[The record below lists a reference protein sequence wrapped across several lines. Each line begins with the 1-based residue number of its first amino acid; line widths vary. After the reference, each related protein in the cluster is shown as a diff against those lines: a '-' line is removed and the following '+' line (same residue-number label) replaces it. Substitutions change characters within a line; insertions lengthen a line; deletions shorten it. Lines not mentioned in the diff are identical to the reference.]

1 MEVLFCCE
9 PVTIRPKEIDLLP
22 CVTCTHRHSEG
33 GRGAGPWF
41 WSEQTSKR
49 DLPELWSEQKLHGF
63 GDPAMNDSWER
74 VQCDAASSVASIC
87 T

>member
-1 MEVLFCCE
+1 M
-9 PVTIRPKEIDLLP
+9 R
-22 CVTCTHRHSEG
+22 EG
-33 GRGAGPWF
+33 E
-41 WSEQTSKR
+41 EQALGSAQNKHLR

-74 VQCDAASSVASIC
+74 VQCDAASLVASIC